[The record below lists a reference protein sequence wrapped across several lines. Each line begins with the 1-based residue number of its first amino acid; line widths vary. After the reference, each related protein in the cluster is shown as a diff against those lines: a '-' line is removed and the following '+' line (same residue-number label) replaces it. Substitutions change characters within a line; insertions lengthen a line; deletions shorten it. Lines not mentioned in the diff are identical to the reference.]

1 LRGFRLFWSAYLNS
15 DEVYRVSDPYSK
27 DRQTVN
33 KGNQSLNSSESGQ
46 LLVVATPIGNLGDIT
61 HRALQVL
68 GSVDFILA
76 EDTRHS
82 KRLLNHYGIGSKLR
96 SCHEHNEESQVEW
109 VKSQLDL
116 GLDLALISD
125 AGTPLISDP
134 GFVLVRALREQGYS
148 IVAVPGPS
156 SIIAALSIAGLPT
169 DGFVYDGF
177 LPSKTGARQSAL
189 GSYVNEHRTVVLFE
203 SSHRIKACLV
213 DVVEV
218 LGGQRQIAVARELTK
233 RFETV
238 LAGTAE
244 SVLNTFDIDDD
255 QSRGEFVLMLAG
267 VEPVSSSQAD
277 VSAVLKVLLA
287 ELPVKQA
294 AGIAAK
300 LSGKRK
306 NEVYDLALAV
316 KQDLD
321 L

>member
-96 SCHEHNEESQVEW
+96 SCHEHNEESQIEW
-109 VKSQLDL
+109 VKSTLDQ
-116 GLDLALISD
+116 GLDVALISD

-134 GFVLVRALREQGYS
+134 GFVLVRALRAQAYS
-148 IVAVPGPS
+148 VIAVPGPS
-156 SIIAALSIAGLPT
+156 SIIAALSIAGLAT

-177 LPSKTGARQSAL
+177 LPSKAGSRQNAL
-189 GSYVNEHRTVVLFE
+189 RRYTNEHRTVVLLE
-203 SSHRIKACLV
+203 SSHRIKACLG
-213 DVVEV
+213 DVVGV
-218 LGGQRQIAVARELTK
+218 LGGERQIALARELTK
-233 RFETV
+233 RYETV

-244 SVLNTFDIDDD
+244 SVLGLLNTDDN
-255 QSRGEFVLMLAG
+255 QCRGEFVLMLAG
-267 VEPVSSSQAD
+267 VEPVAQSDAD
-277 VSAVLKVLLA
+277 VTALLNVLLA

-300 LSGKRK
+300 ITGKRK
-306 NEVYDLALAV
+306 NQVYELALTI
-316 KQDLD
+316 KQNLNR
-321 L
+321 

>member
-1 LRGFRLFWSAYLNS
+1 M
-15 DEVYRVSDPYSK
+15 SDPISK
-27 DRQTVN
+27 D
-33 KGNQSLNSSESGQ
+33 SLPADSSELGQ
-46 LLVVATPIGNLGDIT
+46 LLVVATPIGNLGDIS
-61 HRALQVL
+61 HRALKVL

-96 SCHEHNEESQVEW
+96 SCHEHNEESQIEW
-109 VKSQLDL
+109 VKAQLDQ

-148 IVAVPGPS
+148 IVAVPGAS

-177 LPSKTGARQSAL
+177 LPSKSGARQTAL
-189 GSYVNEHRTVVLFE
+189 ANYANEHRTTVLLE
-203 SSHRIKACLV
+203 SSHRIKACLA

-244 SVLNTFDIDDD
+244 SVLEIFNNDDD

-267 VEPVSSSQAD
+267 VEPVSSSDAD
-277 VSAVLKVLLA
+277 VSAILKILLA

-306 NEVYDLALAV
+306 NEVYDLALTV
-316 KQDLD
+316 KQELEI
-321 L
+321 

>member
-1 LRGFRLFWSAYLNS
+1 MHFASIPIILFNLFISS
-15 DEVYRVSDPYSK
+15 EVYRVSDPISK
-27 DRQTVN
+27 DSRAA
-33 KGNQSLNSSESGQ
+33 NSSESGQ
-46 LLVVATPIGNLGDIT
+46 LLVVATPIGNLGDIS

-96 SCHEHNEESQVEW
+96 SCHEHNEESLVEW
-109 VKSQLDL
+109 VKSQLDQ

-134 GFVLVRALREQGYS
+134 GFVLVRALREQGYK
-148 IVAVPGPS
+148 IVTVPGPS

-177 LPSKTGARQSAL
+177 LPSKSGARQAAL
-189 GSYVNEHRTVVLFE
+189 ANYANEHRTIVLLE
-203 SSHRIKACLV
+203 SSHRIKACLA
-213 DVVEV
+213 DLVEV
-218 LGGQRQIAVARELTK
+218 LGGQRQIVVARELTK

-238 LAGTAE
+238 LAGSAE
-244 SVLNTFDIDDD
+244 SVLEVFSSDDD

-267 VEPVSSSQAD
+267 VEPVSSSDAD
-277 VSAVLKVLLA
+277 VAAILKVLLA

-300 LSGKRK
+300 LTGKRK
-306 NEVYDLALAV
+306 NEVYDLALTV
-316 KQDLD
+316 KQELG

>member
-1 LRGFRLFWSAYLNS
+1 M
-15 DEVYRVSDPYSK
+15 
-27 DRQTVN
+27 
-33 KGNQSLNSSESGQ
+33 
-46 LLVVATPIGNLGDIT
+46 VVATPIGNLGDIS
-61 HRALQVL
+61 HRALKVL
-68 GSVDFILA
+68 GSVDCILA

-96 SCHEHNEESQVEW
+96 SCHEHNEESQIEW
-109 VKSQLDL
+109 VKSQLDQ

-177 LPSKTGARQSAL
+177 LPSKSGARQTAL
-189 GSYVNEHRTVVLFE
+189 AAYANQHRTTVLLE
-203 SSHRIKACLV
+203 SSHRIKACLA

-218 LGGQRQIAVARELTK
+218 LGGERQIAVARELTK
-233 RFETV
+233 RYETV
-238 LAGTAE
+238 LAGSAD
-244 SVLNTFDIDDD
+244 SILSIFLHDDD

-267 VEPVSSSQAD
+267 VEPVSSSDAD
-277 VSAVLKVLLA
+277 VVAILKVLLTD
-287 ELPVKQA
+287 LPVKQA

-316 KQDLD
+316 KTDLGI
-321 L
+321 